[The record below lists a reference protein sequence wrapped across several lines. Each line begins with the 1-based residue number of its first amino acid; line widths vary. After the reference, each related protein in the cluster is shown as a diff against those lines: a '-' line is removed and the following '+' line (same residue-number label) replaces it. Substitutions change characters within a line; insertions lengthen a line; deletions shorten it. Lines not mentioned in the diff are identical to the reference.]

1 MDHDENIVR
10 IEWNENI
17 HVDENKT
24 RTLELLEAIQS
35 DSLLQ
40 SSTLVGEQ
48 QFILNRDDQ
57 LMSSESSIY
66 LKSFDTPSIEA
77 ISDKARQYVTARY
90 PKAKVTVSPPEN
102 IFEKIFD
109 TDEAEFT
116 AEIFRRQASMDPDV
130 DSLLAFVG
138 NLTEKTGGK
147 AHIPLSNQI
156 NVTVDTRAM
165 LLYGVSF
172 SQIVN
177 TLTTLFGENNVST
190 LRSNQQY
197 LPIVISARE
206 KDVNEI
212 FSTTMLPITG
222 SVSTGNLRQVPMSHF
237 IRVTQGVDLK
247 TIHANRNGEYVPVNY
262 SGVDHPEKL
271 VSDIR
276 EQTFDSKSYDVDF
289 SGSVF
294 SNRKLFTEMGI
305 VLFISLLMLYFILAA
320 QFESLTQPLIVLL
333 EVPIDVAAALALLW
347 ICGNSINVMS
357 AIGIVVSCGII
368 INDSIL
374 KIDLINQLRRE
385 GMPIIQAIHTAGHR
399 RLRAIVMTSL
409 TTILAMVPLLF
420 SHDMGSQLQ
429 APLSLALIGGMAVG
443 TPISLFVIPLVYWFI
458 YRNHDQR
465 IYEKIHRTPRE
476 NHTVRPGRPTGQPLR
491 RTGRGIT
498 KTHAQRRHR
507 HRHGQFAGCVPRT
520 PLLPVLV
527 LELPYIQSAKPA
539 PAQPHL
545 YTHQL

>member
-1 MDHDENIVR
+1 
-10 IEWNENI
+10 
-17 HVDENKT
+17 
-24 RTLELLEAIQS
+24 
-35 DSLLQ
+35 
-40 SSTLVGEQ
+40 
-48 QFILNRDDQ
+48 
-57 LMSSESSIY
+57 
-66 LKSFDTPSIEA
+66 
-77 ISDKARQYVTARY
+77 
-90 PKAKVTVSPPEN
+90 
-102 IFEKIFD
+102 
-109 TDEAEFT
+109 
-116 AEIFRRQASMDPDV
+116 MDPDV

-458 YRNHDQR
+458 YRNHDQIGQHR
-465 IYEKIHRTPRE
+465 GKSTDTNDINTEK
-476 NHTVRPGRPTGQPLR
+476 
-491 RTGRGIT
+491 
-498 KTHAQRRHR
+498 AQD
-507 HRHGQFAGCVPRT
+507 
-520 PLLPVLV
+520 L
-527 LELPYIQSAKPA
+527 
-539 PAQPHL
+539 
-545 YTHQL
+545 